1 MIAAVI
7 AGWVL
12 VPWKILSS
20 ASTFLAFMGGY
31 SVFLAP
37 IAGILVADYWL
48 VKKQHYDIP
57 ALYDPFGR
65 YRFSGPLP
73 GCNWRAFVGT
83 SSTLLCVISIRLPSL
98 PFLGRHECSSAYM

>member
-20 ASTFLAFMGGY
+20 AATFLSFMNGY

-37 IAGILVADYWL
+37 ISGILVADYWL
-48 VKKQHYDIP
+48 VKKQNYDIP

-65 YRFSGPLP
+65 YRYSGLLP
-73 GCNWRAFVGT
+73 GFNWRAFVGKSMPPGT
-83 SSTLLCVISIRLPSL
+83 FPPHPPPVCCPQVGS
-98 PFLGRHECSSAYM
+98 

>member
-20 ASTFLAFMGGY
+20 AATFLSFMNGY

-37 IAGILVADYWL
+37 ISGVLVADYWL
-48 VKKQHYDIP
+48 VKKQNYDIP

-73 GCNWRAFVGT
+73 GLNWRAFVGKST
-83 SSTLLCVISIRLPSL
+83 AIQPVLPTYISSSYGQEVDNVVIL
-98 PFLGRHECSSAYM
+98 